1 MLPEAKSE
9 DEGGAPGSRAAREA
23 WIAWEGSWGQLSP
36 PRVGAARGLSLLAT
50 TRFRPV
56 LSLLRECPPEELWS
70 APSAALRDWGL
81 SSRSAEEFVVHRERI
96 SWGITAEALNKCG
109 GRFVPVGSP
118 EYPRELMHLTVPPAG
133 LFVRAALAN
142 WERLLGV
149 PRVGVVGTRSVT
161 VNGASTAGSFS
172 AALAAAGIAVVS
184 GLALGADGAAH
195 RGALEVGGLTAAV
208 LGSGVDVPTPGRH
221 RPLYRDLCERGAVIS
236 EFPPGFKA
244 ARWTFPMRNRI
255 LAALSD
261 AVVVIEAGNR
271 SGALITA
278 GEAAGLGRPVFAV
291 PGPIGRHSHRGC
303 NELLYAGA
311 IPALDSQLLVQ
322 DFLYQTKNERGNRT
336 GDRERE
342 EFDGRPTPE
351 SCHCKGRRKARDQTE
366 HPHARLLLKALEAG
380 PLSLDQLA
388 PVAGLS
394 PREVSVAMAMLELDG
409 LAARAGPATYWLT
422 A

>member
-1 MLPEAKSE
+1 MTE
-9 DEGGAPGSRAAREA
+9 DEGGPDGSRADREK
-23 WIAWEGSWGQLSP
+23 WVAWEGSWGELSP
-36 PRVGAARGLSLLAT
+36 PRVRAARGLSLLAT

-56 LSLLRECPPEELWS
+56 LSLLREFPPEELWS
-70 APSAALRDWGL
+70 APSAALRGWGL
-81 SSRSAEEFVVHRERI
+81 SPHSAEEFVIRRDRI
-96 SWGITAEALNKCG
+96 SWGATAEALSNCE
-109 GRFVPVGSP
+109 GRFVPVGSA

-133 LFVRAALAN
+133 LFVRAPLPA

-161 VNGASTAGSFS
+161 VSGLSTAGSFS
-172 AALAAAGIAVVS
+172 AAFATEGIAVVS

-195 RGALEVGGLTAAV
+195 RGALEVGGLTVAV
-208 LGSGVDVPTPGRH
+208 LGSGIDVASPGRH
-221 RPLYRDLCERGAVIS
+221 RPLYREVCERGAVIS

-261 AVVVIEAGNR
+261 AVVVIEAGSR

-278 GEAAGLGRPVFAV
+278 GEAASLGRSVFAV
-291 PGPIGRHSHRGC
+291 PGPIGVGSHRGC
-303 NELLYAGA
+303 NELLYVGA

-322 DFLYQTKNERGNRT
+322 DFLYQTKNERGNRR

-342 EFDGRPTPE
+342 ECDGRPTPE
-351 SCHCKGRRKARDQTE
+351 NCSSKGRRGAGDRTE
-366 HPHARLLLKALEAG
+366 HPHARLLLQALEAG
-380 PLSLDQLA
+380 ALSLDQLA
-388 PVAGLS
+388 PMSGLS

-409 LAARAGPATYWLT
+409 LAARAGPATYCLT